1 MMVFAGS
8 EGRWKYDCGI
18 EEPPRPIRPELLFGL
33 LGEAW
38 RVLRWGR
45 MDPVVLW
52 ADIPTARGRIA
63 LAEMAAGEAMAFA
76 DDDKATRAAA
86 SKAMFRAQA

>member
-1 MMVFAGS
+1 
-8 EGRWKYDCGI
+8 
-18 EEPPRPIRPELLFGL
+18 
-33 LGEAW
+33 
-38 RVLRWGR
+38 
-45 MDPVVLW
+45 MDPVDLC

-86 SKAMFRAQA
+86 SKAMFRAQS